1 VEPQVLVASYA
12 LVVGLMVGGLWVASL
27 GLHRVPELTTK
38 PWEIRF
44 HLAAESILALTLI
57 GGGVATVVAAPVG
70 PPVLLIG
77 LGMTL
82 YSIVNS
88 SGYYVERR
96 ERGPVVMFGVL
107 LVLTL
112 IAALAQVAIVLGA
125 V

>member
-12 LVVGLMVGGLWVASL
+12 IVVGLMVGGLWVASL

-57 GGGVATVVAAPVG
+57 GGGVATGVAAPVG

-77 LGMTL
+77 LDDAL
-82 YSIVNS
+82 LNRSS
-88 SGYYVERR
+88 SGCYVGGERA
-96 ERGPVVMFGVL
+96 PS
-107 LVLTL
+107 
-112 IAALAQVAIVLGA
+112 
-125 V
+125 